1 MATLREMLRQA
12 RADGYLDENAEAKVC
27 QDTVL
32 KALSESTLCFR
43 FPLMEEVRQVCR
55 RRPATGPIL

>member
-27 QDTVL
+27 QDIKSTAATL
-32 KALSESTLCFR
+32 LSPVSRLS
-43 FPLMEEVRQVCR
+43 V
-55 RRPATGPIL
+55 A